1 MKGSD
6 DVLISDGKGLIIA
19 SNYNTPFG
27 MFKNY
32 VHLSI
37 GEGVAKPCLGLFHLS
52 GVLK

>member
-1 MKGSD
+1 MPNYR
-6 DVLISDGKGLIIA
+6 I
-19 SNYNTPFG
+19 NYNTPFG

-37 GEGVAKPCLGLFHLS
+37 GEGVAKPCLGVFHLS